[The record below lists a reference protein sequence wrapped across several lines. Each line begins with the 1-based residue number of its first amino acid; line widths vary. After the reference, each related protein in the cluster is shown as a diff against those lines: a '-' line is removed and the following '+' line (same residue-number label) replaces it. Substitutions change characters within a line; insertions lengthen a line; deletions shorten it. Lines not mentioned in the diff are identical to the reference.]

1 MFGPAA
7 LLTLATLAG
16 LLAGFAREWLLVAAW
31 GAGGRSDAFLVAMFL
46 PEALRTLLAG
56 GLLSAALLPLWQAQ
70 TPARRGAWLAGQ
82 LRHWLGVGLGL
93 AALFSLAAPWL
104 TRALAPGVDAAHA
117 AQAAAALRWL
127 AWLAPGLLLQ
137 AALAAPLQAQGRF
150 LLAGLGSLLFNLP
163 AVSYL
168 YWAGPAAE
176 AATLAQCFLVGSL
189 LMAAALLP
197 GNWRLGWRP
206 WLRAGRG
213 EAGQAWRQ
221 LWPLL
226 ASGAASQGLGLLERV
241 AASLLGEGTITLL
254 NLARKLINLP
264 LIALMSLN
272 QVLLSK
278 MSGALGADRLRL
290 LDSGLA
296 ACTLLTLPAAAGLI
310 GAAPALVA
318 LLLPAGLAASSLP
331 LLLAL
336 YAPGIVFGAWNAL
349 LARYCYAGGDTRGP
363 MLLELAG
370 SALSAA
376 LLLTL
381 PRWLGLPG
389 LALAALAGVWL
400 TGGLLAARL
409 GQGLLPRLVRQGLT
423 ASVPL
428 APAGLLLFP
437 LRGFGPWPQLA
448 LAAVAGAVL
457 LLVLGWRFRAGS
469 KSREQ
474 ERGKAKTAEE
484 AESTRS
490 A

>member
-1 MFGPAA
+1 M
-7 LLTLATLAG
+7 
-16 LLAGFAREWLLVAAW
+16 
-31 GAGGRSDAFLVAMFL
+31 
-46 PEALRTLLAG
+46 
-56 GLLSAALLPLWQAQ
+56 
-70 TPARRGAWLAGQ
+70 
-82 LRHWLGVGLGL
+82 
-93 AALFSLAAPWL
+93 SLAAPWL

-117 AQAAAALRWL
+117 AQAAAALRRL
-127 AWLAPGLLLQ
+127 AWLAPGLLAQ

-168 YWAGPAAE
+168 YWAGPAATE
-176 AATLAQCFLVGSL
+176 TALAQCFLAGSG

-197 GNWRLGWRP
+197 GNWRQGWRP

-213 EAGQAWRQ
+213 ETGQAWRQ
-221 LWPLL
+221 LWPCWP
-226 ASGAASQGLGLLERV
+226 AARPARAWACWNVWPPRCWG
-241 AASLLGEGTITLL
+241 GTITLL

-278 MSGALGADRLRL
+278 MSGALGEDRRRL

-389 LALAALAGVWL
+389 LALATLVGVWL
-400 TGGLLAARL
+400 TGALLAARL
-409 GQGLLPRLVRQGLT
+409 GQRLLPRLARQGLA

-428 APAGLLLFP
+428 AATGLLLFP

-448 LAAVAGAVL
+448 LAALAGAVL
-457 LLVLGWRFRAGS
+457 LLGLGWRFRAGS
-469 KSREQ
+469 
-474 ERGKAKTAEE
+474 
-484 AESTRS
+484 
-490 A
+490 

>member
-70 TPARRGAWLAGQ
+70 APARRGAWLAGQ
-82 LRHWLGVGLGL
+82 LRHWLAVGVGL
-93 AALFSLAAPWL
+93 AALLSLAAPWL
-104 TRALAPGVDAAHA
+104 TRALAPGVDAVHA
-117 AQAAAALRWL
+117 EQAAAALRWL
-127 AWLAPGLLLQ
+127 AWLTPGLLAQ

-168 YWAGPAAE
+168 YWVGPAATE
-176 AATLAQCFLVGSL
+176 TTLAQCFVVGSG

-197 GNWRLGWRP
+197 GNWRQGWRP

-213 EAGQAWRQ
+213 EVGKAWRQ

-226 ASGAASQGLGLLERV
+226 ASGAASQGLGLLERM

-278 MSGALGADRLRL
+278 MSGALGEDRRRL

-409 GQGLLPRLVRQGLT
+409 GQGLPSRLARQGL
-423 ASVPL
+423 AACAPL
-428 APAGLLLFP
+428 LAAGLLLFP

-448 LAAVAGAVL
+448 LAAVAGTAL
-457 LLVLGWRFRAGS
+457 LLVLGWRFRSAS
-469 KSREQ
+469 
-474 ERGKAKTAEE
+474 TAPT
-484 AESTRS
+484 AAHPDNADGTPSGPR

>member
-56 GLLSAALLPLWQAQ
+56 GLLSAVLLPLWQAQ
-70 TPARRGAWLAGQ
+70 APARRGAWLAGQ
-82 LRHWLGVGLGL
+82 LRHWLAAGLGL
-93 AALFSLAAPWL
+93 AALLSLAAPWL
-104 TRALAPGVDAAHA
+104 TRALAPGIGAAHA
-117 AQAAAALRWL
+117 ESAAAALRWL
-127 AWLAPGLLLQ
+127 AWLAPGLLVQ
-137 AALAAPLQAQGRF
+137 AVLAAPLQAQGRF

-163 AVSYL
+163 AALYL
-168 YWAGPAAE
+168 YWAGPAAA
-176 AATLAQCFLVGSL
+176 AATLAQCFLAGSG

-213 EAGQAWRQ
+213 DVRQVWRR

-226 ASGAASQGLGLLERV
+226 ASGAASQGLGLLERL

-278 MSGALGADRLRL
+278 MSGAQDADRLRL
-290 LDSGLA
+290 LDRGLA
-296 ACTLLTLPAAAGLI
+296 VCGLLTLPAAAGLI
-310 GAAPALVA
+310 GAAPALVT
-318 LLLPAGLAASSLP
+318 LLLPAGLAASDLP

-363 MLLELAG
+363 LAVELAG

-389 LALAALAGVWL
+389 LALAALAGVCL
-400 TGGLLAARL
+400 TGALLAVRL
-409 GQGLLPRLVRQGLT
+409 GQGLPSRLARQGL
-423 ASVPL
+423 AACAPL
-428 APAGLLLFP
+428 IVAGLVLFP
-437 LRGFGPWPQLA
+437 LRGSGPWPQLA
-448 LAAVAGAVL
+448 LAALAGVVL
-457 LLVLGWRFRAGS
+457 LLGLGWRFRS
-469 KSREQ
+469 
-474 ERGKAKTAEE
+474 
-484 AESTRS
+484 ESIAPAAAHPDNADGTPSGPR

>member
-7 LLTLATLAG
+7 LLTLATLSG

-70 TPARRGAWLAGQ
+70 APQRRGGWLAGQ
-82 LRHWLGVGLGL
+82 LRHWLGAGLGL
-93 AALFSLAAPWL
+93 AALLSLAAPWL
-104 TRALAPGVDAAHA
+104 TRALAPGIGAAHA
-117 AQAAAALRWL
+117 ELAAAALRWL
-127 AWLAPGLLLQ
+127 AWLAPGLLAQ
-137 AALAAPLQAQGRF
+137 AVLAVPLQAQGRF

-163 AVSYL
+163 AAFYL
-168 YWAGPAAE
+168 YWAGPAAT
-176 AATLAQCFLVGSL
+176 ATALAQCFLAGSL

-213 EAGQAWRQ
+213 EVIQAWRQ

-226 ASGAASQGLGLLERV
+226 ASGAASQGLGLLERL

-272 QVLLSK
+272 QVLLGK

-290 LDSGLA
+290 LERGLA

-318 LLLPAGLAASSLP
+318 LLLPGGLAASGLP

-363 MLLELAG
+363 LALELAG

-389 LALAALAGVWL
+389 LALATLAGVWL
-400 TGGLLAARL
+400 TGALLAARL
-409 GQGLLPRLVRQGLT
+409 GQRLLPRLARQGLA

-428 APAGLLLFP
+428 AAAGLLLFP

-448 LAAVAGAVL
+448 LAALAGAVL
-457 LLVLGWRFRAGS
+457 LLGLGWRFRS
-469 KSREQ
+469 
-474 ERGKAKTAEE
+474 
-484 AESTRS
+484 ESTTPTASHPDNANGIPSDPR

>member
-70 TPARRGAWLAGQ
+70 APARRGAWLAGQ
-82 LRHWLGVGLGL
+82 LRHWLAAGLGL
-93 AALFSLAAPWL
+93 AALLSLAAPWL
-104 TRALAPGVDAAHA
+104 TRALAPGIGAAHA
-117 AQAAAALRWL
+117 ESAAAALRWL
-127 AWLAPGLLLQ
+127 AWLAPGLLVQ
-137 AALAAPLQAQGRF
+137 AVLAAPLQAQGRF

-163 AVSYL
+163 AALYL
-168 YWAGPAAE
+168 YWAGPAAA
-176 AATLAQCFLVGSL
+176 AATLAQCFLAGSG

-197 GNWRLGWRP
+197 DNWRLGWRP

-213 EAGQAWRQ
+213 DVRQVWRR

-226 ASGAASQGLGLLERV
+226 ASGAASQGLGLLERL

-278 MSGALGADRLRL
+278 MSGAQDADRLRL
-290 LDSGLA
+290 LDRGLA
-296 ACTLLTLPAAAGLI
+296 ACGLLTLPAAAGLI
-310 GAAPALVA
+310 GAAPALVT
-318 LLLPAGLAASSLP
+318 LLLPAGLAASKLP

-363 MLLELAG
+363 LALELAG

-376 LLLTL
+376 LLLML

-389 LALAALAGVWL
+389 LALAALAGVCL
-400 TGGLLAARL
+400 TGALLAVRL
-409 GQGLLPRLVRQGLT
+409 GQGLPSRLARQG
-423 ASVPL
+423 AAACAPL
-428 APAGLLLFP
+428 IVAGLVLFP
-437 LRGFGPWPQLA
+437 LRGSGPWPQLA
-448 LAAVAGAVL
+448 LAALAGVVL
-457 LLVLGWRFRAGS
+457 LLGLGWRFRS
-469 KSREQ
+469 
-474 ERGKAKTAEE
+474 
-484 AESTRS
+484 ESIAPAAAHPDNANGTPSDPR

>member
-46 PEALRTLLAG
+46 PEALRTLLSG

-70 TPARRGAWLAGQ
+70 APERRGAWLAGQ
-82 LRHWLGVGLGL
+82 LRHWLAVGLGL
-93 AALFSLAAPWL
+93 AALLSLAAPWL
-104 TRALAPGVDAAHA
+104 TRALAPGVDAVHA
-117 AQAAAALRWL
+117 EQAAAALRWL
-127 AWLAPGLLLQ
+127 AWLAPGLLAQ

-168 YWAGPAAE
+168 YWVGPAATE
-176 AATLAQCFLVGSL
+176 TTLAQCFVAGSG
-189 LMAAALLP
+189 LMATALLP
-197 GNWRLGWRP
+197 GNWRQGWRP

-213 EAGQAWRQ
+213 EVGQAWRQ

-226 ASGAASQGLGLLERV
+226 ASGAASQGLGLLERM

-278 MSGALGADRLRL
+278 MSGALSADRRRL

-409 GQGLLPRLVRQGLT
+409 GRGLPSRLARQGLA
-423 ASVPL
+423 ASAPL
-428 APAGLLLFP
+428 LAAGLLLFP

-448 LAAVAGAVL
+448 LATLTGAVL
-457 LLVLGWRFRAGS
+457 LLGLGWRFRAGS
-469 KSREQ
+469 
-474 ERGKAKTAEE
+474 
-484 AESTRS
+484 
-490 A
+490 